1 MQGNGVRFQ
10 QDNARLHTA
19 RMTTAFFQTH
29 NIAVLPWPSKSL
41 GLNPIDNFW
50 DELDRH
56 LRQRQPQQQTG
67 PQLRL
72 ALQAEWDN
80 IPQQTIRI
88 LTSSMVCRAVI
99 NACER
104 HTRY

>member
-10 QDNARLHTA
+10 QDNTRHHTA
-19 RMTTAFFQTH
+19 RLTTAFFQTH